1 MFFLSGGNL
10 FLEKNQLHGRVAG
23 SMAGHGGAEDDISP
37 EQCTNV
43 FRTGP
48 VIEPEKL
55 PVHRSDRRSNRYR
68 TGDVINIYFIILY
81 IIKN

>member
-37 EQCTNV
+37 EQCTV
-43 FRTGP
+43 EQVMASEERQEQG
-48 VIEPEKL
+48 
-55 PVHRSDRRSNRYR
+55 
-68 TGDVINIYFIILY
+68 
-81 IIKN
+81 